1 MDKKVFEAYSQYYDL
16 LYKDKDYVK
25 ETEYVNSLIIQFC
38 PLTKNILELGC
49 GTGIHA
55 KKFAEL
61 GYYVEGIDLSE
72 TMLRLAIDR
81 QSVSEIAVSERLSFL
96 EGDIRT
102 YESSLRFDTIISLFH
117 VMSYMISNEDLNQTF
132 KTVKKHLKPQGIFI
146 FDCWHG
152 PGVIKDKPTSRSKS
166 FENEI
171 VSINRISKPT
181 LLPNENRVDV
191 DFEILIKNKATTD
204 EIKLHELHSMR
215 YLFIDEIK
223 SIADINGLEII
234 HAEEW
239 ITKNTLTENSW
250 NACYVC
256 RNKI

>member
-25 ETEYVNSLIIQFC
+25 ETEYVNSLINQFA

-55 KKFAEL
+55 KKLAEL

-81 QSVSEIAVSERLSFL
+81 QSESEIAVSERLSFL

-102 YESSLRFDTIISLFH
+102 YESALRFDTIISLFH

-132 KTVKKHLKPQGIFI
+132 KTIKKHLKPHGIFI

-152 PGVIKDKPTSRSKS
+152 PGVLTDKPTSRSKF
-166 FENEI
+166 FENDT
-171 VSINRISKPT
+171 VSIIRNSKPT
-181 LLPNENRVDV
+181 LLPKENRVDV
-191 DFEILIKNKATTD
+191 DFEIFFQNKATHH
-204 EIKLHELHSMR
+204 ELKLHELHSMR

-223 SIADINGLEII
+223 SIADIYGLEII

-239 ITKNTLTENSW
+239 MTKKILTEDSW